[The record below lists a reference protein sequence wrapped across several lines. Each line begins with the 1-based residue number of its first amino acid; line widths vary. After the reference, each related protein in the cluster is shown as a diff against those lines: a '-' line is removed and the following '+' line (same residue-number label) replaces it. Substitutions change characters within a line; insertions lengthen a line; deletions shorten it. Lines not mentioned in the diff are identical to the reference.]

1 MSIMDS
7 PVDKGLILLIE
18 DEPQMQRL
26 LRIILQGHGYRLV
39 ESPTGQ
45 EGLMQ
50 AATRSPDIILLD
62 LGLPDIDG
70 LEVTRRLREWSDIPI
85 IVISAR
91 EQEQDKI
98 KALDAGAD
106 DYLTKPFGAGE
117 LMARIRVAMRHR
129 AIRQAGQQE
138 SVFILENLRV
148 DLARRQVFLSEKE
161 VHLTPIE
168 YKLLTVLIKN
178 AGRVLTHKQLLKE
191 VWGPPYLRETQY
203 LRVYMAQ
210 LRHKLEAD
218 PARPRFL
225 INEPGIGYRL
235 KIDFEETDIL

>member
-1 MSIMDS
+1 MRDS
-7 PVDKGLILLIE
+7 KSKGMILLIE
-18 DEPQMQRL
+18 DEPQMLRL
-26 LRIILQGHGYRLV
+26 LRIILQSQGYGLV

-50 AATRSPDIILLD
+50 AATRAPDVVLLD

-70 LEVTRRLREWSDIPI
+70 LEVTRRLREWSDVPI

-117 LMARIRVAMRHR
+117 LLARIRVAMRHKALR
-129 AIRQAGQQE
+129 EAGQHE
-138 SVFILENLRV
+138 SIFTLGNLRV
-148 DLARRQVFLSEKE
+148 DLARRQVFLNEKE

-178 AGRVLTHKQLLKE
+178 AGKVLTHRQLLKE
-191 VWGPPYLRETQY
+191 VWGPPYLTETQY
-203 LRVYMAQ
+203 LRVYMTQ

-218 PARPRFL
+218 PARPSFL
-225 INEPGIGYRL
+225 INEPGVGYRL
-235 KIDFEETDIL
+235 KLDLEEKSSE

>member
-1 MSIMDS
+1 MMAD
-7 PVDKGLILLIE
+7 DKELILLIE
-18 DEPQMQRL
+18 DEPQMRRF
-26 LRIILQGHGYRLV
+26 LRVIMQGHGYRMV
-39 ESPTGQ
+39 EATTGE
-45 EGLMQ
+45 EGLTQ
-50 AATRSPDIILLD
+50 TATRNPDIVLLD

-70 LEVTRRLREWSDIPI
+70 LEVTQRLREWSDVPI

-117 LMARIRVAMRHR
+117 LLARLRVALRHR
-129 AIRQAGQQE
+129 SMQQSGHKE
-138 SVFILENLRV
+138 SLFIIDNLKV
-148 DLARRQVFLSEKE
+148 DLSKRQVLLAGKE
-161 VHLTPIE
+161 IHLTPIE
-168 YKLLTVLIKN
+168 YKLLAVLIRN
-178 AGRVLTHKQLLKE
+178 AGKVVTHSQLLKE
-191 VWGPPYLRETQY
+191 VWGATYAQQTQY

-225 INEPGIGYRL
+225 INEPGVGYRL
-235 KIDFEETDIL
+235 KLETVDE